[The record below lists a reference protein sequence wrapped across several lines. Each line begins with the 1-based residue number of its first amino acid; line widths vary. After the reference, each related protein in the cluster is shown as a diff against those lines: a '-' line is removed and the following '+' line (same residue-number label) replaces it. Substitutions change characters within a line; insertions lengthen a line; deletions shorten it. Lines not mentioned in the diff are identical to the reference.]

1 MAGGSTNSREQNFWP
16 GFVDALTN
24 VVLVMVFV
32 VVVFAIALFASVA
45 KITKTYVDRQV
56 TDRLHGEMKSIAERT
71 EQAIQAADAQRAR
84 ADELQAQN
92 ASLSAALQVANE
104 MASRVASSTCVGGNA
119 SATRQQPS
127 EVPPVSISGRY
138 PSITVTYG
146 SGVTKLEKKLL
157 EALDEAIAGY
167 EGAPEWEVSLRA
179 RTSELSP
186 SEAQRLAFYRIS
198 VLRDYLV
205 SRGVRPERIET
216 VILPEVNRG
225 GRSTV
230 TLQLKKAS

>member
-1 MAGGSTNSREQNFWP
+1 MAGASTTSREQNFWP

-45 KITKTYVDRQV
+45 KITKAYVDRQV
-56 TDRLHGEMKSIAERT
+56 TERLHDEMKSMSEKT
-71 EQAIQAADAQRAR
+71 EQAMQVADAQLAR
-84 ADELQAQN
+84 ADRLQAEN
-92 ASLSAALQVANE
+92 ASLNAALKVANE
-104 MASRVASSTCVGGNA
+104 NASRAASFTCVGGKA
-119 SATRQQPS
+119 GAVRQQS
-127 EVPPVSISGRY
+127 AEVPPVSISGRY

-146 SGVTKLEKKLL
+146 SGVTRLEKKLL

-167 EGAPEWEVSLRA
+167 EGASQWEVSLRA
-179 RTSELSP
+179 RTSEFSP
-186 SEAQRLAFYRIS
+186 SEAQRLAFYRIA

-205 SRGVRPERIET
+205 SKGVSPQRIET
-216 VILPEVNRG
+216 VILTEPSRS

-230 TLQLKKAS
+230 TLQFKKAP